1 MAAHPTPE
9 GERSMSNE
17 SNDGHERNEG
27 GQGRGDEGSGGRE
40 GARGRDGRPRR
51 RRSRTLIALVTVL
64 VVGTAGGGVLLMA
77 ADAWSHGGRWGG
89 GKWSHGSP
97 ERWKEHLL
105 DHSARWL
112 GRVDATDEQRE
123 TIRGILG
130 EAVDDFA
137 GTVEEHRSLR
147 REWLTALAR
156 PTLDAEALEALRAKH
171 LDLADRKSRQML
183 DVVLRV
189 GTVLTAEQRNDLLSD
204 FARHRERRHERRK
217 RRGGEEGG

>member
-1 MAAHPTPE
+1 
-9 GERSMSNE
+9 MSNE

-27 GQGRGDEGSGGRE
+27 GQGRGGEGSGGRE

-51 RRSRTLIALVTVL
+51 RRSRTLAALAAVL
-64 VVGTAGGGVLLMA
+64 VVGAVGGGALLTA
-77 ADAWSHGGRWGG
+77 ADAWSHWGRWGG
-89 GKWSHGSP
+89 GKWSHGHGSP

-137 GTVEEHRSLR
+137 GTVEEHRTLR

-156 PTLDAEALEALRAKH
+156 PALDAEALEALRAKH

-217 RRGGEEGG
+217 RRRGEEGS

>member
-217 RRGGEEGG
+217 RRRGEEGG